1 MNDPRLEKMR
11 DLVVIALGRVLEQQ
25 NRLTSLSAD
34 VLALQ
39 EAMRDTPLMNNFRKN
54 KRVLKAV
61 HTDLA
66 IPDSDDA
73 LAALIQQLKDLKF

>member
-1 MNDPRLEKMR
+1 MNDSRLEKMR
-11 DLVVIALGRVLEQQ
+11 DLVVIAVTRVREQHA
-25 NRLTSLSAD
+25 RLSALSAD

-39 EAMRDTPLMNNFRKN
+39 AAVRDIPLMNNFRKN

-73 LAALIQQLKDLKF
+73 LNAVIQQLKDLKF